1 MKHAALLAVIFAVAA
16 LLVHDKIAFA
26 PWGYDEADYMFA
38 ASLGIGNN
46 WHDSGT
52 MPITQFVSTGRRQGT
67 DPQQRAALSALARN
81 SDDPLVYRH
90 WHGPLYFFY
99 LSAVSKLGLDEHGTR
114 IFSFAF
120 IALTA
125 LLMYFASMR
134 ILGGTEGQI
143 AAILSSAL
151 FLWSPVTLQI
161 SELAPHM
168 LFVLIY
174 IGLLLLL
181 TNAATG
187 AGKRYYYAGVC
198 CAALA
203 FCTLEVAFV
212 EILVVGIFAWRYR
225 AKLGPHLIRNSIG
238 VFLGTVLIVWPTAL
252 LKLSFA
258 KAYLVMAYLA
268 VFRKGAWGNVTFSE
282 TWIDRFEA
290 SPAEWCL
297 LAIALI
303 VFFAPGKPRMP
314 ERARTGAAIFLLFSG
329 LMILANIK
337 VYTDIT
343 RYVTVFLAALELFTG
358 WMLAR
363 ILARIARPWLRFG
376 TLAAVCA
383 LLIWNAHYGLSGFMT
398 QEDPRPMEML
408 RAIRENGVAEK
419 TLVAPRGYLPIFHYY
434 FPHMRIVGYDAESQ
448 IPAMRDQGDAVLY
461 EDASL
466 KLNTPGRR

>member
-16 LLVHDKIAFA
+16 LLVHNKIASA

-52 MPITQFVSTGRRQGT
+52 MPITQFISTGRRQGS
-67 DPQQRAALSALARN
+67 DPRDRAALSKLARS
-81 SDDPLVYRH
+81 SDDPIVYRH
-90 WHGPLYFFY
+90 WHGPLYFYY
-99 LSAVSKLGLDEHGTR
+99 LTAVSGLGLSEHGTR
-114 IFSFAF
+114 VFSFGF

-125 LLMYFASMR
+125 LVMYFGSLR
-134 ILGGTEGQI
+134 LLGGTEGQI
-143 AAILSSAL
+143 AALLSSAL

-174 IGLLLLL
+174 ISLLLFL
-181 TNAATG
+181 TAAATG
-187 AGKRYYYAGVC
+187 AGALYYYAAVC

-212 EILVVGIFAWRYR
+212 EILIVAGFAWRYR

-238 VFLGTVLIVWPTAL
+238 LFLATVVIVWPTAI

-268 VFRKGAWGNVTFSE
+268 VFRKGAWGNVTFIE
-282 TWIDRFEA
+282 TWIDRFET

-297 LAIALI
+297 LAIALLI
-303 VFFAPGKPRMP
+303 FFAAGRSRMP
-314 ERARTGAAIFLLFSG
+314 ERARTGATIFLLFSG

-337 VYTDIT
+337 VYTDVT
-343 RYVTVFLAALELFTG
+343 RYATVFFAALELFTG
-358 WMLAR
+358 WMIACV
-363 ILARIARPWLRFG
+363 LARIAKHRLRYG
-376 TLAAVCA
+376 ALTAVCA
-383 LLIWNAHYGLSGFMT
+383 ILIGNTYYGLSGFMT
-398 QEDPRPMEML
+398 QEAPGPMEML

-434 FPHMRIVGYDAESQ
+434 FPHMRIVGYDTESQ
-448 IPAMRDQGDAVLY
+448 IPALKDQGDAVLY

-466 KLNTPGRR
+466 RMNTAEPR

>member
-16 LLVHDKIAFA
+16 LLVHNKVATV

-52 MPITQFVSTGRRQGT
+52 MPISQFVSTGRRQGT

-99 LSAVSKLGLDEHGTR
+99 LAAVSKLHLEEHGTR
-114 IFSFAF
+114 ICSFAF
-120 IALTA
+120 VALTA
-125 LLMYFASMR
+125 LLMYFGSLR

-174 IGLLLLL
+174 ISLLLFL
-181 TNAATG
+181 TKAASG
-187 AGKRYYYAGVC
+187 AGKRYYYAAVC

-212 EILVVGIFAWRYR
+212 EILLVGIFAWRYR
-225 AKLGPHLIRNSIG
+225 AKLGPHLIRNSVG
-238 VFLGTVLIVWPTAL
+238 VFLGTVLVVWPTAF
-252 LKLSFA
+252 LKLSFV

-282 TWIDRFEA
+282 TWLDRFET

-297 LAIALI
+297 LSIALI
-303 VFFAPGKPRMP
+303 VFFAPGKLRMP
-314 ERARTGAAIFLLFSG
+314 ERYRNGATIFLVFSG

-343 RYVTVFLAALELFTG
+343 RYVTVFFAALELFTG
-358 WMLAR
+358 WVIARVLAH
-363 ILARIARPWLRFG
+363 IARPWLRYG
-376 TLAAVCA
+376 ALAAICA
-383 LLIWNAHYGLSGFMT
+383 ILVVNAHYGLSGFMT
-398 QEDPRPMEML
+398 QEDPQVGDML
-408 RAIRENGVAEK
+408 RAIRKNGVAEK
-419 TLVAPRGYLPIFHYY
+419 TLVAPRGFLPIFHYY
-434 FPHMRIVGYDAESQ
+434 FPHMRIIGYDSESQ
-448 IPAMRDQGDAVLY
+448 IPAMRDRSDAVLY

-466 KLNTPGRR
+466 KMNTPGPR

>member
-16 LLVHDKIAFA
+16 LLVHNKIASA

-46 WHDSGT
+46 WDDSGT
-52 MPITQFVSTGRRQGT
+52 MPIAQFVSTGRRQGT
-67 DPQQRAALSALARN
+67 DPQQRAALSALARS

-99 LSAVSKLGLDEHGTR
+99 LAAVSKLGMNEHGIR
-114 IFSFAF
+114 SCSFAF

-125 LLMYFASMR
+125 LLMYFGSLW

-181 TNAATG
+181 TRAESG
-187 AGKRYYYAGVC
+187 IGKLCYYAAVC

-212 EILVVGIFAWRYR
+212 DILLVGIFAWRHR
-225 AKLGPHLIRNSIG
+225 TKLGPHLMRNSIG
-238 VFLGTVLIVWPTAL
+238 VFLGTVLIVWPTAF

-268 VFRKGAWGNVTFSE
+268 VFRKGAWGNVTFSD
-282 TWIDRFEA
+282 TWIDRFET

-297 LAIALI
+297 VALALI
-303 VFFAPGKPRMP
+303 VFFASRRSRMQ
-314 ERARTGAAIFLLFSG
+314 ERSRTGATIFLLFSG

-343 RYVTVFLAALELFTG
+343 RYVTVFFAALELFTG
-358 WMLAR
+358 W
-363 ILARIARPWLRFG
+363 ILARVLAHIARPWLRYG

-383 LLIWNAHYGLSGFMT
+383 LLIWNAYYGLSGFMT

-408 RAIRENGVAEK
+408 RAIRENGVAER

-434 FPHMRIVGYDAESQ
+434 FPHMHIVGYDSESQ
-448 IPAMRDQGDAVLY
+448 IPAMRDQADAVLY

-466 KLNTPGRR
+466 KMNAPGSR